1 MEERLALVSPLG
13 DLDNLCGV
21 RPHSQLVAGENQ
33 LPIYLDLVAIWDT
46 QSQ

>member
-13 DLDNLCGV
+13 DLDNLCSV

-33 LPIYLDLVAIWDT
+33 LPIYLDLIAIWDT
-46 QSQ
+46 QNQ